1 MTNKVERKFV
11 RHEKNTSQQNSAASP
26 VTKGLNNKN
35 IEIDVGNVPANRKG
49 KRRPYFDLK
58 LSDIDPIIG
67 SVMASNTVATAV
79 ANPTKA
85 GEMPRT

>member
-1 MTNKVERKFV
+1 M
-11 RHEKNTSQQNSAASP
+11 
-26 VTKGLNNKN
+26 NNKN

-79 ANPTKA
+79 ANQLRLEKCQEPDYKRKETQPGHNAKTPNR
-85 GEMPRT
+85 ELT